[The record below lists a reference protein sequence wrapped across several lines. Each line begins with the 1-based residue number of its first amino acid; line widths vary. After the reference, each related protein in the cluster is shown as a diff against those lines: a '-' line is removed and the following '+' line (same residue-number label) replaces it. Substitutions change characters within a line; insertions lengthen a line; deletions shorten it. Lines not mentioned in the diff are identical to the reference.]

1 MTTSQTSSP
10 RTIVAGIA
18 AAASFDGRSVA
29 ANFVMLP
36 GKSQW
41 IVCPVRNG
49 RLTGKL

>member
-1 MTTSQTSSP
+1 MTMSQISP

-18 AAASFDGRSVA
+18 AAASLDDRSVA

>member
-1 MTTSQTSSP
+1 MTTSQTSP
-10 RTIVAGIA
+10 RAIVAGTA
-18 AAASFDGRSVA
+18 AAASFDGRSIA